1 MLAMIL
7 KWCPSQRVRCA
18 TPITARQEGGAALF
32 VVVKRYF
39 QGAATPAPAAGAVGV
54 LQQRR
59 NSILLAAR
67 AGEHGAG
74 RVGDVLGQRRQAA
87 LSQEPAYAVGSSAL
101 SDGTAHSE
109 GKEPRAV
116 EQAATRG
123 SKGGR
128 GAGGAGEAQ
137 EEELALVCPP
147 PALEHDWHPPL
158 AWRWQELA
166 RSQVRRPPAGE
177 SMCVWDALEVDLALL
192 LASGGLESRVYVFV
206 CEHDATPSSRSAGGD
221 AESTGHGGDKSAESS
236 DQNGQPGGKSTGKNL
251 ANAAACQGGVAGD
264 ALERGVRVV
273 ADVCVRARELLQ
285 VGCIG
290 LQARGARLGVLFQ
303 ATGLVPRAVAVDSE
317 PLKPLLVVRRSDAK
331 GDRLV
336 RASHGR
342 FVKAPPPAVGA
353 GARWAAEHRASAAGG
368 EDSDDEREQRL
379 AGVHPAMDAAGG
391 VGGGHGGGRGL
402 EGVEGWWEW
411 EPFSLAVEDGVST
424 TGLVP
429 QAGVEKVSA
438 PSDAAAVERQW
449 AARPCT
455 LGALSGVPNPQERL
469 GERGAMWQVE
479 VWDMDAG
486 GQHRLLG
493 ACELLFSEVYE
504 HLEKLRE
511 AEVARVSAAAERAEQ
526 VAALKAAGQWQE
538 GAGQRKFPPNFPY
551 GGMFPAPIAGDEET
565 EAQAVRVEPLVLDL
579 TLKDEKDGGQM
590 DTGRLLVAHAHAT
603 NPSEWHPPKMRERL
617 RDEAQLVVRRVRVLP
632 PPAPEAQPPP
642 YLFFA
647 GETEEVEAEEDEV
660 AADGEGVAGGEA
672 SGELGRLQREVR
684 LLGRVRAS
692 EAERAI
698 WQEKCLLH
706 VLGLACAGEA
716 GAGAG
721 VVSVGVADPC
731 RLVRLEAVRA
741 LVALGGGG
749 GGVWRE
755 GGGEETV
762 VQALRAAARDADSEV
777 RRTAV
782 EGCARLAPVGD
793 EGVVELLRS
802 VIDDGM
808 ADEYLRATAVSR
820 SRNAVGEVQLA
831 AVTALA
837 AHATQGR
844 VRLRTTP
851 PEACG
856 ARLHASMQVER
867 SNAAMLH
874 TLQQLLEADI
884 QSLCKP
890 NKPVPAAA
898 NSLLQVTVC
907 INPESSSSDL
917 NIESTLHH
925 PCITPS
931 NLHQPSVVAN
941 IISIAI
947 NLY

>member
-1 MLAMIL
+1 M
-7 KWCPSQRVRCA
+7 RRA

-39 QGAATPAPAAGAVGV
+39 QGAAAAAPAAGAVGV

-101 SDGTAHSE
+101 SDGAAHSE
-109 GKEPRAV
+109 GKELGGY
-116 EQAATRG
+116 EQTATRDR
-123 SKGGR
+123 KGGR

-166 RSQVRRPPAGE
+166 RSPVRRLSAGE
-177 SMCVWDALEVDLALL
+177 SMCVWDALEMDLALL
-192 LASGGLESRVYVFV
+192 LSSGGLESQIYVFV
-206 CEHDATPSSRSAGGD
+206 CEHDGKPSSGSAGGD
-221 AESTGHGGDKSAESS
+221 AESTRHGDRSAESS
-236 DQNGQPGGKSTGKNL
+236 DQNGQPGGKSTGNL
-251 ANAAACQGGVAGD
+251 ANAAACQGGVVGGS
-264 ALERGVRVV
+264 LERGVRVV

-290 LQARGARLGVLFQ
+290 LQARGARVGVLFQ
-303 ATGLVPRAVAVDSE
+303 ATGLVPRAVAVDSK

-379 AGVHPAMDAAGG
+379 AGVHPAMDAPGG
-391 VGGGHGGGRGL
+391 EAGGHGRGRGQ
-402 EGVEGWWEW
+402 EGIEGWWEW

-438 PSDAAAVERQW
+438 PGDAAVVERQW

-455 LGALSGVPNPQERL
+455 LAALSGVPNPQERL
-469 GERGAMWQVE
+469 GERGAIWQVE
-479 VWDMDAG
+479 VWDLDAG

-538 GAGQRKFPPNFPY
+538 GAQQRKFPPNFPY

-565 EAQAVRVEPLVLDL
+565 EAEAVRVEPLVLDL

-603 NPSEWHPPKMRERL
+603 NPSEWHPPKVRERL

-660 AADGEGVAGGEA
+660 AADAEGGAGGEA
-672 SGELGRLQREVR
+672 SGELMRLQREVG
-684 LLGRVRAS
+684 LLGRMRAS

-716 GAGAG
+716 GAGVG

-741 LVALGGGG
+741 LAALGGGG
-749 GGVWRE
+749 EGVWRE

-777 RRTAV
+777 RRSAV

-793 EGVVELLRS
+793 EGVVELLGS

-884 QSLCKP
+884 HSLCKP

-898 NSLLQVTVC
+898 NALLQVIVC
-907 INPESSSSDL
+907 INPESASSNL
-917 NIESTLHH
+917 NIESPLYH
-925 PCITPS
+925 PCATRS
-931 NLHQPSVVAN
+931 TL
-941 IISIAI
+941 
-947 NLY
+947 